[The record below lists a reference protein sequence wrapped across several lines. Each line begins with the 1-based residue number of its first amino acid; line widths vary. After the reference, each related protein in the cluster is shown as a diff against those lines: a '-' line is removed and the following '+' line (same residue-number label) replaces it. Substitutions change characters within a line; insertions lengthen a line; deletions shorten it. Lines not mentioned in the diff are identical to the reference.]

1 MNTLLSE
8 KPQVKFKTLS
18 SKMQLAIIVV
28 SMAFLGLISYL
39 LMVPV
44 QKTLLGGNYTI
55 FGFLMGMLTGKI
67 NPTDSTNFE
76 LIKSILFYLIIAFVI
91 STVDT
96 IISIVVIIIATI
108 NKDYPAPHN
117 KTNWLTGLWGAFIF
131 MQAPTGIPSAF
142 IYWYYIARVKKK
154 NLQQK
159 PAEPGGKNV

>member
-1 MNTLLSE
+1 MNKLLPE
-8 KPQVKFKTLS
+8 KPQVKFKMLS
-18 SKMQLAIIVV
+18 PKMQITIIIV
-28 SMAFLGLISYL
+28 SMAFLGLLSYL
-39 LMVPV
+39 LMSPI
-44 QKTLLGGNYTI
+44 QKTLLGGNYTV
-55 FGFLMGMLTGKI
+55 FGFLTGIFTGKI
-67 NPTDSTNFE
+67 NPTDPKSFE
-76 LIKSILFYLIIAFVI
+76 LIKNILFYLIIAFII

-96 IISIVVIIIATI
+96 LISIIVIIIATI

-131 MQAPTGIPSAF
+131 MQAPTGLPSAF